1 MAKLTLNPPPTWQK
15 NVDLPVPGG
24 TASVTFTFRRKDL
37 PQLKEFIA
45 GLGEMTDAEALGAV
59 VTGWDLD
66 DIFDA
71 DAVTK
76 LCTTYPGSGFAI
88 LREYMRESMG
98 RPFQLSRISDLDGL
112 GGA

>member
-15 NVDLPVPGG
+15 AVELPVPGG
-24 TASVTFTFRRKDL
+24 TASVTFTFRRMDL

-45 GLGEMTDAEALGAV
+45 KLGEMTDVDAVAAV
-59 VTGWDLD
+59 VTGWNLD
-66 DIFDA
+66 DILDA
-71 DAVTK
+71 DAIAT

-98 RPFQLSRISDLDGL
+98 RPFELKRIADLE
-112 GGA
+112 